1 MKFFIALIA
10 STLFSSAFAATTIQK
25 TFDGGNAVCE
35 IKADVGSRAYRLNI
49 VDEVIKG
56 DKREVTLA
64 VKFFKCAQTDA
75 GLRLV
80 KSSADEVLDSYIVL
94 SSGALGTAQSTLAS
108 ALFIA
113 VDDSGTVLASQNVT
127 QSGSEMT
134 VKLSIAKDQPT
145 AFILAD
151 LVSNVDSVY
160 GSIAGLSKRYGGFVL
175 HFSK

>member
-1 MKFFIALIA
+1 MKFLITLLA
-10 STLFSSAFAATTIQK
+10 STLITSAFAATSVQK

-35 IKADVGSRAYRLNI
+35 IKADVGGRAYKLNI
-49 VDEVIKG
+49 LEEAIVG

-64 VKFFKCAQTDA
+64 VKFFKCAETTN

-80 KSSADEVLDSYIVL
+80 KSSADEVLNSYIAL
-94 SSGALGTAQSTLAS
+94 PSGALGTTQDSLVS

-113 VDDSGTVLASQNVT
+113 VDTNGKILASKNVVQN
-127 QSGSEMT
+127 GSDMT
-134 VKLSIAKDQPT
+134 VKLSIAKDEPT

-151 LVSNVDSVY
+151 LVSNIDSDY
-160 GSIAGLSKRYGGFVL
+160 GAIPGHSKRYGGFVL